1 MLSAGGVAAAGML
14 GGCATAAGDAP
25 GGSKALFRVAQSAIP
40 VVGTSEVFPVRRIY
54 CIGRNYAAHAREMG
68 SDPNR
73 EPPFFFQKP
82 SDAIQ
87 FVAPGTT
94 ADHPY
99 PTLTKNYHY
108 ELELVAALH
117 RGGKNVPVD
126 KALDLVYGYAVGLD
140 MTRRDLQRAMGDEK
154 KPWEIGKSFDRS
166 APIGPLHRV
175 DQVGHLQAGA
185 ITLKVNGQVKQN
197 ANLNQMIWNVA
208 EQVSRLSQAF
218 ELMPGDIIFSGTPE
232 NVGPVVPGDVM
243 EGTIAGLPALN
254 VKVV

>member
-1 MLSAGGVAAAGML
+1 MDRRGMLSAGGLAAAGML
-14 GGCATAAGDAP
+14 GGCATAAPEASS
-25 GGSKALFRVAQSAIP
+25 GSAKALFRVAQSTIP
-40 VVGTSEVFPVRRIY
+40 IVGSTDVFPVRRIY

-126 KALDLVYGYAVGLD
+126 
-140 MTRRDLQRAMGDEK
+140 
-154 KPWEIGKSFDRS
+154 
-166 APIGPLHRV
+166 
-175 DQVGHLQAGA
+175 
-185 ITLKVNGQVKQN
+185 
-197 ANLNQMIWNVA
+197 
-208 EQVSRLSQAF
+208 
-218 ELMPGDIIFSGTPE
+218 
-232 NVGPVVPGDVM
+232 
-243 EGTIAGLPALN
+243 
-254 VKVV
+254 